1 MPPAPCSPAT
11 VMPSCLLGAFG
22 LVASRT
28 PLSSPSPKTH
38 RSFVSAL
45 PHSVVSLQAV
55 PTTPGQDTSQAM
67 AEVVPSLLP
76 LEALEFS
83 GPFGSLPLGSGAPSL
98 PNHLA
103 LWLWVGHCPSLGQR
117 EQNTCSVWLAS
128 VPSHTHVCAG
138 RVSACQW
145 HLSVTPWC
153 WGRVAAL
160 GLVAPLPWVS
170 SSSSASLQV
179 ISHDTRRFRFALPS
193 PEHILGL
200 PVGECSPDPAHTE
213 PALGKGGGG
222 GGGVYISVRA
232 GRASRRRCQPSQA
245 FEDECQNKR
254 AECPSV
260 PGSSPSTSKG
270 RELGYDGSCWGGRR

>member
-1 MPPAPCSPAT
+1 
-11 VMPSCLLGAFG
+11 
-22 LVASRT
+22 
-28 PLSSPSPKTH
+28 
-38 RSFVSAL
+38 
-45 PHSVVSLQAV
+45 
-55 PTTPGQDTSQAM
+55 M

-83 GPFGSLPLGSGAPSL
+83 GPFGSLPLGSGARFLPQPPCSVALGGSL
-98 PNHLA
+98 PFSRPTRTEHLQCVA
-103 LWLWVGHCPSLGQR
+103 
-117 EQNTCSVWLAS
+117 AS

-138 RVSACQW
+138 HVSTCQC
-145 HLSVTPWC
+145 HLWC
-153 WGRVAAL
+153 WGRVGAL
-160 GLVAPLPWVS
+160 GPVAPLPWVS

-222 GGGVYISVRA
+222 RGLYISVRA

-245 FEDECQNKR
+245 FEDECHSER
-254 AECPSV
+254 AECSSV
-260 PGSSPSTSKG
+260 PGSGPSTSKG
-270 RELGYDGSCWGGRR
+270 RELGCDGSPWGGGR

>member
-1 MPPAPCSPAT
+1 MPPALRSPAT
-11 VMPSCLLGAFG
+11 VMPSCLLGVFS

-38 RSFVSAL
+38 RSLVSAL
-45 PHSVVSLQAV
+45 PPLWSASRLFLPPQDRTLLKLWQRWFLPSCPWKPWNFLGHLAASLWDLELA
-55 PTTPGQDTSQAM
+55 SC
-67 AEVVPSLLP
+67 PS
-76 LEALEFS
+76 
-83 GPFGSLPLGSGAPSL
+83 
-98 PNHLA
+98 HLA
-103 LWLWVGHCPSLGQR
+103 LWPWVGHCPSLGQR
-117 EQNTCSVWLAS
+117 EQNTCSVWLTS

-138 RVSACQW
+138 HVSTCQC
-145 HLSVTPWC
+145 HLWC
-153 WGRVAAL
+153 WGRVGAL
-160 GLVAPLPWVS
+160 GPVAPLPWVS

-222 GGGVYISVRA
+222 RGVYISVRA

-245 FEDECQNKR
+245 FEDECHSER
-254 AECPSV
+254 AECSSV
-260 PGSSPSTSKG
+260 PGSGPSTSKG
-270 RELGYDGSCWGGRR
+270 RELGCDGSPWGGGR